1 MFVLWTHVHILKV
14 INKQNHLKTMKTNRV
29 LQEIVHVV
37 SQINIFYA
45 PPRLGSFW
53 MYSCY
58 CYKCIYNCS

>member
-37 SQINIFYA
+37 LQINIFYA
-45 PPRLGSFW
+45 PPKTWFFLDVPLLLLQ
-53 MYSCY
+53 MY
-58 CYKCIYNCS
+58 I